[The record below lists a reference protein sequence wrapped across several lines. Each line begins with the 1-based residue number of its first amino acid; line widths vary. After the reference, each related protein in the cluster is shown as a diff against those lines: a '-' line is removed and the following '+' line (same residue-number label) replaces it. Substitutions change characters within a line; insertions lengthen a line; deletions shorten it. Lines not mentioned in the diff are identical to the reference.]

1 MECLLNDEC
10 YNAHYN
16 CNFYNPDSIPRAK
29 RQNIVPGVTLLIC
42 YVIFE
47 LLYVPCVVVFAQ
59 KKNIRESCYKLMLF
73 MGLISMVNIHSG
85 CLLIGIYAIRG
96 DVFCDRP
103 LFNYI
108 VGMAIFAFYTCE
120 SIVSVI
126 LALNRCIEMINHRL
140 AVALFDGA
148 KVYIWIGASI
158 VYGLFMGFM
167 FIPPIANGMMV
178 GFFWQAHIGYVE
190 DTEGWSMVHRIRTFF
205 MGFFSRIIRTHNDRP
220 EFTYSSQYKIN
231 VYRAGID
238 TLHIGSR

>member
-1 MECLLNDEC
+1 MCRVLWFLRRRK
-10 YNAHYN
+10 
-16 CNFYNPDSIPRAK
+16 I
-29 RQNIVPGVTLLIC
+29 
-42 YVIFE
+42 
-47 LLYVPCVVVFAQ
+47 
-59 KKNIRESCYKLMLF
+59 IRESCYKLMLF

-96 DVFCDRP
+96 DVFS
-103 LFNYI
+103 
-108 VGMAIFAFYTCE
+108 FYTCE

-190 DTEGWSMVHRIRTFF
+190 DTEGWYQQILFPIHNFFIGFSIPIIYLILYFMLRKKSMNIVSSTEQRQQPNSERKRNKKIFIQVMLIVHGSSYSHFF
-205 MGFFSRIIRTHNDRP
+205 HGLLLKD
-220 EFTYSSQYKIN
+220 YSHS
-231 VYRAGID
+231 
-238 TLHIGSR
+238 